1 LVNDCEVLSVDSLME
16 ELELT
21 PLKVEYLKGHRALKR
36 KKSLEIGGI
45 ENVWEPPFLRN
56 PP

>member
-1 LVNDCEVLSVDSLME
+1 ME